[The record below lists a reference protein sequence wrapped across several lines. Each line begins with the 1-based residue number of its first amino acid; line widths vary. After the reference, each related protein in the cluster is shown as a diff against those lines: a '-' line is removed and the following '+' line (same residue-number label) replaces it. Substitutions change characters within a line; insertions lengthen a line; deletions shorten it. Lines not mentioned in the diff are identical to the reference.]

1 MSDAGSIPAD
11 TTYHRSITWPGPSVP
26 DVNKNTLYKKVNSRI
41 NDPTWL
47 SCDEINNFVYLI
59 TVSVPSFSALFH
71 PDPVTSCCK
80 GPAAEVKNKLY
91 N

>member
-1 MSDAGSIPAD
+1 MQALYLQILRTIVLS
-11 TTYHRSITWPGPSVP
+11 PGRAPP
-26 DVNKNTLYKKVNSRI
+26 YLTLTKIHYIKKLI
-41 NDPTWL
+41 QEL
-47 SCDEINNFVYLI
+47 MIQQEINNFVYLI

>member
-1 MSDAGSIPAD
+1 MIQQ
-11 TTYHRSITWPGPSVP
+11 
-26 DVNKNTLYKKVNSRI
+26 
-41 NDPTWL
+41 
-47 SCDEINNFVYLI
+47 EINNFVYLI